1 MSNGESLVVTVPMS
15 AMTTTGNLLPLAVAL
30 GIGLML
36 GVERERRK
44 GEGPSRA
51 TAGVRTFA
59 LVALLGG
66 LAERV
71 GEGAVVA
78 VAGAF
83 VGLAVVAG
91 YLLSDRED
99 PGLTTEVALMIAF
112 LLGALAQQD
121 AATAAAL
128 GVAVALILAFRERF
142 HRLTRETLSEQE
154 VHDGLLMAA
163 AALIVLPL
171 VPDQGL
177 GPNEALNPLVVW
189 RLVVIVMAVQA
200 AGYVALRIIGPRY
213 GLLVSGFIS
222 GFVSSA
228 ATVASMGSRAVGE
241 PKLLRAAVGA
251 AVASTVA
258 TIVLLAI
265 VLGATS
271 GATLAAVALP
281 LVLSGAAAAGYSAVV
296 SAKVIRARPPDDFD
310 RGRAF
315 DFRTALLLAGTVSL
329 VLVVAGALN
338 EALGERGV
346 TLGAAIAGFAD
357 SQSAAVSAASLVAAG
372 KISASEAVV
381 PVLAA
386 LTTNTVTKAVLART
400 VGNRRYANAVWLGLA
415 LVLGAAWGG
424 WAITQAVG

>member
-1 MSNGESLVVTVPMS
+1 MMAVPTSEVTS
-15 AMTTTGNLLPLAVAL
+15 TGNLLPLAVAL

-44 GEGPSRA
+44 GQGPSRA
-51 TAGVRTFA
+51 PAGIRTFA
-59 LVALLGG
+59 LVGLLGG

-71 GEGAVVA
+71 GGVAVVA
-78 VAGAF
+78 VVAIF
-83 VGLAVVAG
+83 IGLAAVAG
-91 YLLSDRED
+91 YLATERDD
-99 PGLTTEVALMIAF
+99 PGMTTEVALMIAF
-112 LLGALAQQD
+112 LLGVLAQQD
-121 AATAAAL
+121 TATAAAL
-128 GVAVALILAFRERF
+128 GVAVALILAHRERV

-154 VHDGLLMAA
+154 VHDGLTMAA
-163 AALIVLPL
+163 AALIILPL
-171 VPDQGL
+171 VPDTGL
-177 GPNEALNPLVVW
+177 GPNEAFNPFVVW
-189 RLVVIVMAVQA
+189 RLVVIVMAVQG

-222 GFVSSA
+222 GFVSST
-228 ATVASMGSRAVGE
+228 ATVAAMGSRSVRE

-265 VLGATS
+265 VIGATS
-271 GATLAAVALP
+271 GATLQKVALP
-281 LVLSGAAAAGYSAVV
+281 LGMAGAAAAGYSAVV
-296 SAKVIRARPPDDFD
+296 SARVIRERPPDHFD

-315 DFRTALLLAGTVSL
+315 EFKTALILAGMISL

-357 SQSAAVSAASLVAAG
+357 SQSAAVSAASLAAAG
-372 KISASEAVV
+372 RISASAAVV

-386 LTTNTVTKAVLART
+386 LTTNTVTKAVLAYT
-400 VGNRRYANAVWLGLA
+400 VGKRRYANEVWLGLA

-424 WAITQAVG
+424 WAIVEAVI